1 MDKYKKLVELIEMG
15 AYESAYNLIEQLS
28 KSVITHKNE
37 FFYSLYVLIQ
47 NGYGNKVTKLFDN
60 IFYDS
65 KNNDLRKLLY
75 RAIHEVDMYDSLD
88 DEMKNRVNEYIE
100 LIREAFTLEEY
111 FNVYDL
117 CEMGFYLTSLPI
129 FKYYEGKMFY
139 KMEEYGLC
147 IKTLDEYL
155 KTGASK
161 TSKAYLYLSCSYYHL
176 NKLKDSRKYAS
187 KVYGTNCING
197 DSFDYVAPQDRG
209 DDSKKNTTQFT
220 LRMKLEDF
228 YE

>member
-1 MDKYKKLVELIEMG
+1 MDKYKKLVELIDMS

-37 FFYSLYVLIQ
+37 FFYSLYALIQ
-47 NGYGNKVTKLFDN
+47 NGYGSKVTKLFDD

-65 KNNDLRKLLY
+65 KNNDLKKLLY
-75 RAIHEVDMYDSLD
+75 RAIREVDMYDSLD
-88 DEMKNRVNEYIE
+88 DEAKNRVNECIE
-100 LIREAFTLEEY
+100 LIREAFTFEEY

-117 CEMGFYLTSLPI
+117 CEMGFYLTGLPI

-139 KMEEYGLC
+139 KIKEYKLS
-147 IKTLDEYL
+147 IETLNEYL

-161 TSKAYLYLSCSYYHL
+161 TSKAYLYLSGSFYHL
-176 NKLKDSRKYAS
+176 NKIKDSRKYAS
-187 KVYGTNCING
+187 KVYGTDFING

-220 LRMKLEDF
+220 LRMTLEDF

>member
-1 MDKYKKLVELIEMG
+1 MNKYDKLKNLITTCD
-15 AYESAYNLIEQLS
+15 YESAYNLIEQLS
-28 KSVITHKNE
+28 KNIITHKNE
-37 FFYSLYVLIQ
+37 FFYSLYILIQ
-47 NGYGNKVTKLFDN
+47 NGYGNKITKLLDD

-65 KNNDLRKLLY
+65 KNSDLKKLLY
-75 RAIHEVDMYDSLD
+75 RAIREANMFDSLD

-100 LIREAFTLEEY
+100 LIRETFTLEEY

-117 CEMGFYLTSLPI
+117 CEMGFYLTGLPI

-155 KTGASK
+155 KNGASK
-161 TSKAYLYLSCSYYHL
+161 TSKAYLYLSGSYYHL

-187 KVYGTNCING
+187 KVYGTDFVNG
-197 DSFDYVAPQDRG
+197 DSFNYVAPQDSG
-209 DDSKKNTTQFT
+209 DDYKKNKTQFT
-220 LRMKLEDF
+220 LRMTLKDF

>member
-47 NGYGNKVTKLFDN
+47 NGYGNKVTKFFDD

-65 KNNDLRKLLY
+65 KNNDLKKLLY

-117 CEMGFYLTSLPI
+117 CEMGFYLTGLPI

-139 KMEEYGLC
+139 KMEKYGLC

-155 KTGASK
+155 
-161 TSKAYLYLSCSYYHL
+161 YLYLSGSYYHL

-187 KVYGTNCING
+187 KVYSANCVNG

>member
-1 MDKYKKLVELIEMG
+1 MNKYDELKNLI
-15 AYESAYNLIEQLS
+15 ATCDYESAYNLIEQLS
-28 KSVITHKNE
+28 KSIITHKNE
-37 FFYSLYVLIQ
+37 FFYSLYILIQ
-47 NGYGNKVTKLFDN
+47 NGYGNKITKLFDD

-65 KNNDLRKLLY
+65 KNSDLKKLLY
-75 RAIHEVDMYDSLD
+75 RAIHEVDMYDSLN
-88 DEMKNRVNEYIE
+88 DEAKNRVNEYIE

-117 CEMGFYLTSLPI
+117 CEMGFYLTGLPI

-155 KTGASK
+155 KNGASK
-161 TSKAYLYLSCSYYHL
+161 TSKAYLYLSGSYYHL

-187 KVYGTNCING
+187 KVYGTDFIND
-197 DSFDYVAPQDRG
+197 DSFNYVAPQDSG
-209 DDSKKNTTQFT
+209 DDYKKNKTQFT
-220 LRMKLEDF
+220 LRMTLKDF

>member
-1 MDKYKKLVELIEMG
+1 MNKYDELKNLI
-15 AYESAYNLIEQLS
+15 ATCDYESAYNLIEQLS
-28 KSVITHKNE
+28 KSIITHKNE
-37 FFYSLYVLIQ
+37 FFYSLYILIQ
-47 NGYGNKVTKLFDN
+47 NGYGKKVTKLFDD

-65 KNNDLRKLLY
+65 KNSDLKKLLY

-117 CEMGFYLTSLPI
+117 CEMGFYLTGLPI

-155 KTGASK
+155 KNGASK
-161 TSKAYLYLSCSYYHL
+161 TSKAYLYLSGSYYHL

-187 KVYGTNCING
+187 KVYGTDFIND
-197 DSFDYVAPQDRG
+197 DSFNYVAPQDSG
-209 DDSKKNTTQFT
+209 DDYKKNKTQFT
-220 LRMKLEDF
+220 LRMTLKDF

>member
-1 MDKYKKLVELIEMG
+1 MNKYDELKNLI
-15 AYESAYNLIEQLS
+15 ATCDYESAYNLIEQLS
-28 KSVITHKNE
+28 KSIITHKNE
-37 FFYSLYVLIQ
+37 FFYSLYILIQ
-47 NGYGNKVTKLFDN
+47 NGYGKKVTKLFDD

-65 KNNDLRKLLY
+65 KNSDLKKLLY

-117 CEMGFYLTSLPI
+117 CEMGFYLTCLPI

-155 KTGASK
+155 KNGASK
-161 TSKAYLYLSCSYYHL
+161 TSKAYLYLSGSYYHL

-187 KVYGTNCING
+187 KVYGTDFIND
-197 DSFDYVAPQDRG
+197 DSFNYVAPQDSG
-209 DDSKKNTTQFT
+209 DDYKKNKTQFT
-220 LRMKLEDF
+220 LRMTLKDF

>member
-1 MDKYKKLVELIEMG
+1 MNKYDELKNLI
-15 AYESAYNLIEQLS
+15 ATCDYESAYNLIEQLS
-28 KSVITHKNE
+28 KSIITHKNE
-37 FFYSLYVLIQ
+37 FFYSLYILIQ
-47 NGYGNKVTKLFDN
+47 NGYGSKVTKLFDD

-65 KNNDLRKLLY
+65 KNSDLKKLLY

-100 LIREAFTLEEY
+100 LIRETFTLEEY

-117 CEMGFYLTSLPI
+117 CEMGFYLTGLPI

-155 KTGASK
+155 KNGASK
-161 TSKAYLYLSCSYYHL
+161 TSKAYLYLSGSYYHL

-187 KVYGTNCING
+187 KVYGTDFVNG
-197 DSFDYVAPQDRG
+197 DSFNYVAPQDSG
-209 DDSKKNTTQFT
+209 DDYKKNKTQFT
-220 LRMKLEDF
+220 LRMTLKDF